1 MLKKRILASS
11 LASVMAL
18 SSVSVV
24 AFADETAT
32 AGYGETVTRPE
43 LKEYLKTCD
52 DLINGDINNYGSVQA
67 VRFQEAYDH
76 AAYVAADA
84 EATETDFI
92 AAYQM
97 LKAVRDKLQQFTN
110 EQLKELL
117 DECKP
122 TYDRNNIL
130 NEEINDYIY
139 NEDAFATFRSAY
151 DDAESVVEVDDLMI
165 VTDAY
170 ITLDDAYK
178 ALEANKKTPVHKTEY
193 RAVIKEYEAM
203 IKQFSKYEKWRR
215 GTVSVNP
222 TTGSADDAKIYLK
235 NATYVTWKELQN
247 IVFGAST
254 VEVVTEV
261 ELVDGTTAKDD
272 KRTDLATGSDTWIAV
287 SSGAIKT
294 VEAYLYEQSKIF
306 DDYKAASKTTD
317 DDIKGA
323 YDAAKEAIAV
333 FKSWKPIDADSTV
346 KGEAT
351 KTLNKYRT
359 QLANDFEKTLINSLV
374 VSDGSVTGLSFDSDG
389 DTAVDSAALKYE
401 DGKLLGVTGAGKA
414 GCTLRIDSG
423 TGLIQLNKTPTDA
436 DYADAEYA
444 PSEIT
449 GRKSYTIKI
458 ADGVDYMKY
467 IPVRSG
473 NVKAEAGKGIETD
486 STTAPAKVARVQ
498 AAIKLLEDTNIKV
511 DAKADAATWTAFYGT
526 ADIDATAA
534 VIDNMADLDEN
545 TTITQ
550 AAGSARE
557 YTFINRYLTYALQ
570 DLYPEQS
577 TPCSHT
583 RKDIEKI
590 VEEAYELINKTGVAN
605 IFATANEEL
614 ADARKD
620 AVEWL
625 RESYKNK
632 KYKDNDDDLGKY
644 ALGTSGDKIA
654 TEVYHT
660 LSDAPGAKYD
670 ALDSLLKKYP
680 ISYAEI
686 AEKIA
691 DVSKKLDAEVYGETV
706 KEALDAVSY
715 ALSVLKVTLE
725 GNEAFNEERAFNGYN
740 RLYVASDATAEE
752 KALKTALDNLDKVIE
767 EAGSEADVVKGDADG
782 DGKVTI
788 NDALR
793 TLKASIKAVTL
804 SESEMKAA
812 DVDGVPG
819 VTALDALAI
828 LKMALKIV

>member
-18 SSVSVV
+18 SSVSAV
-24 AFADETAT
+24 AFADETTT
-32 AGYGETVTRPE
+32 ANYGEVVTRPE
-43 LKEYLKTCD
+43 LKEHLKTYD
-52 DLINGDINNYGSVQA
+52 NLIKGDINNYGSVQA
-67 VRFQEAYDH
+67 IRFQEAYDH

-97 LKAVRDKLQQFTN
+97 VKAVADKLQQFTN

-117 DECKP
+117 EECKP

-139 NEDAFATFRSAY
+139 NEDAFATFRTAY

-170 ITLDDAYK
+170 ITLEDAYK
-178 ALEANKKTPVHKTEY
+178 ALEANQKTPVLKTEY
-193 RAVIKEYEAM
+193 RAIIKEYEAM
-203 IKQFSKYEKWRR
+203 IKQFSKYEGWRR

-222 TTGSADDAKIYLK
+222 TTGDADDADIFLK

-247 IVFGAST
+247 VVNGTSN
-254 VEVVTEV
+254 VNVVTKV
-261 ELVDGTTAKDD
+261 EPVASNAAVDDE
-272 KRTDLATGSDTWIAV
+272 RTSLSGKTWIAV
-287 SSGAIKT
+287 SSGSIKT

-317 DDIKGA
+317 DTIKGA

-359 QLANDFEKTLINSLV
+359 KLALDFEMTLIKSLYENPSSLDASLKFD
-374 VSDGSVTGLSFDSDG
+374 VSG
-389 DTAVDSAALKYE
+389 TATAALE
-401 DGKLLGVTGAGKA
+401 FTDGKLLGVTGAGKA

-423 TGLIQLNKTPTDA
+423 TGLLQLNDSGA
-436 DYADAEYA
+436 YA
-444 PSEIT
+444 PGEIS

-467 IPVRSG
+467 IPVRST
-473 NVKAEAGKGIETD
+473 NVAAGSSAGITTD
-486 STTAPAKVARVQ
+486 SSTAPAKVAKVQ
-498 AAIKLLEDTNIKV
+498 AAIKLLEDTNAKV
-511 DAKADAATWTAFYGT
+511 DAKADAAAWTAFYGS
-526 ADIDATAA
+526 ADKDATAA
-534 VIDNMADLDEN
+534 IINDMADLDEN
-545 TTITQ
+545 KTITQ

-577 TPCSHT
+577 TPCSHKRT
-583 RKDIEKI
+583 DIEAI
-590 VEEAYELINKTGVAN
+590 VDKAYDLINETGVAN
-605 IFATANEEL
+605 IFATANAEL
-614 ADARKD
+614 AEARKY

-632 KYKDNDDDLGKY
+632 KYKDNDDDNGKY
-644 ALGTSGDKIA
+644 AYNTVDSTA
-654 TEVYHT
+654 TEVYHK
-660 LSDAPGAKYD
+660 LSCAAGGKYD

-680 ISYAEI
+680 MSYSEIS
-686 AEKIA
+686 EKIA
-691 DVSKKLDAEVYGETV
+691 DVSKKLDAEVYGEKV

-715 ALSVLKVTLE
+715 ALSVLKVKTE
-725 GNEAFNEERAFNGYN
+725 GNEAFTEERAFNGYN
-740 RLYVASDATAEE
+740 RLYVASDATSEE

-767 EAGSEADVVKGDADG
+767 EAGSTTGVKGDLDG
-782 DGKVTI
+782 SGKV
-788 NDALR
+788 NVMDAVQL
-793 TLKASIKAVTL
+793 LKEIASKKEFTDAET
-804 SESEMKAA
+804 AA
-812 DVDGVPG
+812 RDFNGDNKVNV
-819 VTALDALAI
+819 LDAVEL
-828 LKMALKIV
+828 LKQIASKG

>member
-24 AFADETAT
+24 AFADETTT
-32 AGYGETVTRPE
+32 ANYGEVVTRPE
-43 LKEYLKTCD
+43 LKEHLKTCD
-52 DLINGDINNYGSVQA
+52 NLIKGDINNYGSVQA
-67 VRFQEAYDH
+67 IRFQEAYDH

-97 LKAVRDKLQQFTN
+97 VKAVADKLQQFTN

-117 DECKP
+117 EECKP

-139 NEDAFATFRSAY
+139 NEDAFATFRTAY

-170 ITLDDAYK
+170 ITLEDAYK
-178 ALEANKKTPVHKTEY
+178 ALEANQKTPVLKTEY
-193 RAVIKEYEAM
+193 RAIIKEYEAM
-203 IKQFSKYEKWRR
+203 IKQFSKYEGWRR

-222 TTGSADDAKIYLK
+222 TTGDADDADIFLK
-235 NATYVTWKELQN
+235 NATYVTGKELQN
-247 IVFGAST
+247 VVNGTSN
-254 VEVVTEV
+254 VNVVTKV
-261 ELVDGTTAKDD
+261 EPVASNAAVDDE
-272 KRTDLATGSDTWIAV
+272 RTSLSSKTWIAV
-287 SSGAIKT
+287 SSGSIKT

-317 DDIKGA
+317 DTIKGA

-359 QLANDFEKTLINSLV
+359 KLALDFEMTLIKSLYENPSSLDASLKFD
-374 VSDGSVTGLSFDSDG
+374 VSGIAT
-389 DTAVDSAALKYE
+389 AALE
-401 DGKLLGVTGAGKA
+401 FTDGKLLGVTGAGKA

-423 TGLIQLNKTPTDA
+423 TGLLQLNDGGT
-436 DYADAEYA
+436 YA
-444 PSEIT
+444 PGEIS

-467 IPVRSG
+467 IPVRST
-473 NVKAEAGKGIETD
+473 NVAAGSSAGITTD
-486 STTAPAKVARVQ
+486 SSTAPAKVAKVQ
-498 AAIKLLEDTNIKV
+498 AAIKLLEDTNAKV
-511 DAKADAATWTAFYGT
+511 DAKADAAAWTAFYGS
-526 ADIDATAA
+526 ADKDATAA
-534 VIDNMADLDEN
+534 IINDMADLDEN
-545 TTITQ
+545 KTITQ

-577 TPCSHT
+577 TPCSHKRT
-583 RKDIEKI
+583 DIEAI
-590 VEEAYELINKTGVAN
+590 VDKAYDLINETGVAN
-605 IFATANEEL
+605 IFATANAEL
-614 ADARKD
+614 AEARKY

-632 KYKDNDDDLGKY
+632 KYKDNDEDNGKY
-644 ALGTSGDKIA
+644 AYNNTVNSTA
-654 TEVYHT
+654 TEVYHK
-660 LSDAPGAKYD
+660 LSCAAGGKYD

-680 ISYAEI
+680 MSYSEIS
-686 AEKIA
+686 EKIA
-691 DVSKKLDAEVYGETV
+691 DVSKKLDAEVYGEKV

-715 ALSVLKVTLE
+715 ALSVLKVKTE
-725 GNEAFNEERAFNGYN
+725 GNEAFTEERAFNGYN
-740 RLYVASDATAEE
+740 RLYVASDATSEE

-767 EAGSEADVVKGDADG
+767 EATAGETGVKGDLTG
-782 DGKVTI
+782 DGLANAK
-788 NDALR
+788 
-793 TLKASIKAVTL
+793 
-804 SESEMKAA
+804 
-812 DVDGVPG
+812 
-819 VTALDALAI
+819 DALAI
-828 LKMALKIV
+828 LKAGSEGKVWTAAEIAAYDVTGDGLVNAKDALAILKANV